1 MLLFHLPVTSN
12 LSVPLA
18 KYSLSL
24 HSRPNQT
31 ISSQRT
37 ANNLLI
43 LHRSCSQREAPDL
56 NLCSFQVCCLVS
68 FSSLQ
73 PRQLCCS
80 PRRSWRLYFFCSS
93 TAIFYISSRLVRYKE
108 QLTGAHS
115 ELRDFPVEGGEK
127 YFKKYSEILT
137 TRGSTEMQPNIRTSE
152 HRRGFHKSRQ
162 IILSK

>member
-24 HSRPNQT
+24 HSCPNQT

-43 LHRSCSQREAPDL
+43 LHRGCPQREAPDL
-56 NLCSFQVCCLVS
+56 NLCSFQACCLGS
-68 FSSLQ
+68 FPLSKPDNFVAPPAVLDDFI
-73 PRQLCCS
+73 
-80 PRRSWRLYFFCSS
+80 FFGSS

-108 QLTGAHS
+108 QLTAHTQS
-115 ELRDFPVEGGEK
+115 CVTFQWREERNILRN
-127 YFKKYSEILT
+127 IL
-137 TRGSTEMQPNIRTSE
+137 RS
-152 HRRGFHKSRQ
+152 
-162 IILSK
+162 